1 MLDYLFYNSP
11 PLLSIGVF
19 ILAGIVASGF
29 VLVVVTRLFGGE
41 TRSSHNEI
49 TLFTVT
55 NIAVLYT
62 VLLAFIAIAAWED
75 LSKAA
80 DVVESE
86 ASLVQNLYYDAGG
99 FDEKA
104 LTTELQDHLRRYLHI
119 VVEREWPEQQ
129 AGRISDAAA
138 PVLRHTFYVLA
149 DFEPKSRGDIIMTQ
163 EMLHAVNELYNTR
176 KARLEA
182 AEGHIPNSVWWVIL
196 FLGFLIVGFTAFLG
210 VRSLWVHFVMLAGFT
225 TAIVVVLNLIVQLDY
240 PFRGEISVSA
250 APFEHVL
257 SEMGAAGGV
266 HLPGGAAPQDKKPND

>member
-1 MLDYLFYNSP
+1 MLNDWFYNSP
-11 PLLSIGVF
+11 PLLSSSVF
-19 ILAGIVASGF
+19 ILGAIVASGL
-29 VLVVVTRLFGGE
+29 VLVVVTRLVSE
-41 TRSSHNEI
+41 QTRHLHNEI

-75 LSKAA
+75 LSKAS
-80 DVVESE
+80 DVVKSE

-104 LTTELQDHLRRYLHI
+104 LTTELQDHLRRYLHM

-138 PVLRHTFYVLA
+138 PVLRHTFYALA
-149 DFEPKSRGDIIMTQ
+149 DFEPKSHGDIIMMQ
-163 EMLHAVNELYNTR
+163 EMLHSLNELYNTR
-176 KARLEA
+176 QARLEA
-182 AEGHIPNSVWWVIL
+182 AEGHIPSSVWWVIL

-225 TAIVVVLNLIVQLDY
+225 TAIVVVLNLIVQLDF

-250 APFEHVL
+250 EPFEHVL
-257 SEMGAAGGV
+257 SEVGADRGASTPSGAAR
-266 HLPGGAAPQDKKPND
+266 